1 MYTCVM
7 ATTKPGRS
15 ESISFYEAVICI
27 EHNRDYYRN
36 YFRRNR
42 DYPYAQNRGTYIST
56 LQLDKNKNMTSLLVV
71 VAVLL
76 LVVVVV
82 YIHILFFKEWLFQ

>member
-1 MYTCVM
+1 MYTWVM

-42 DYPYAQNRGTYIST
+42 GYPYAQNRGTYISS
-56 LQLDKNKNMTSLLVV
+56 LQLDKKKNMTSLLVLV
-71 VAVLL
+71 VVVV
-76 LVVVVV
+76 VVVVV
-82 YIHILFFKEWLFQ
+82 YIHILFFKEWLLQ